1 MMMTINSVIVTTVV
15 MTLIPTIVLAKEIHL
30 YCSGESVYLRGTA
43 SKMEKPFIQ
52 NVEASLSF
60 DDTKSSITS
69 FSPWLALGCFP
80 SAPGTLPDFKPLTC
94 ECSVTKSR
102 IECNSSYS
110 DRTDG
115 SPTTV
120 RFSVD
125 RYSGKLIFEQKLPP
139 PRVNTAGAYVT
150 NLGALTCNAAD
161 RPKF

>member
-1 MMMTINSVIVTTVV
+1 MTTINSRIVTTVV
-15 MTLIPTIVLAKEIHL
+15 MTLIPTIVLAKEVHL
-30 YCSGESVYLRGTA
+30 YCSGESVYLYGTS
-43 SKMEKPFIQ
+43 SKMENPFIQ
-52 NVEASLSF
+52 KVEASLTF

-69 FSPWLALGCFP
+69 FSPWLALGCFS
-80 SAPGTLPDFKPLTC
+80 SAPAPMQVFKPLTC

-110 DRTDG
+110 TRTDG
-115 SPTTV
+115 SPTTGK
-120 RFSVD
+120 FSVD
-125 RYSGKLIFEQKLPP
+125 RYSGKLSFEEKFPPP